1 MQGTNVAIDPAPID
15 CGAVPRTSQKDR
27 VAARPTMAWIA
38 TAVVVSVLL
47 RLRMLTTPL
56 NADEGGYLAI
66 ARAWAHGRSL
76 YGDVWVDRP
85 QGLLAV
91 FRLWDWMSMG
101 RTWSV
106 HLLAVLFGA
115 LLVVST
121 AVVAWKL
128 YGQRAARATALICAV
143 VSSAPIVEGYIA
155 NGELLSE
162 AVAATGLAVALVGF
176 DRRHD
181 RRWMFAAG
189 LLAGAAISLKQSG
202 FDAMVAMLVWLAV
215 TAVADRSLRGRAVR
229 AAAWLVAGFLVVITV
244 LLADAA
250 VTGWVNWWFA
260 VGGYRSTTLS
270 LFNHP
275 SWYTLGRTARYGV
288 AVLGPALVVGVA
300 GVFRRRTG
308 GSLRWPRRDLL
319 VLTWLGA
326 ASFAFLLGGGYW
338 RHYWLLLAAPI
349 STLAGAAIGAVRR
362 LRVAA
367 VGLVVA
373 PALITSIWVFA
384 GNPRSITA
392 RAASDHRAVVDQ
404 HVADWFDAHRHPGDT
419 LYVMCSGPA
428 VYADIDED
436 PPVAYLWLP
445 EAVIGPHAEQ
455 RLVDYFATTPP
466 TYVAEFSSPDF
477 CDPSGWARSILGQ
490 RYRDDGSVDGITI
503 LARR

>member
-1 MQGTNVAIDPAPID
+1 
-15 CGAVPRTSQKDR
+15 
-27 VAARPTMAWIA
+27 
-38 TAVVVSVLL
+38 
-47 RLRMLTTPL
+47 
-56 NADEGGYLAI
+56 
-66 ARAWAHGRSL
+66 
-76 YGDVWVDRP
+76 
-85 QGLLAV
+85 
-91 FRLWDWMSMG
+91 
-101 RTWSV
+101 
-106 HLLAVLFGA
+106 
-115 LLVVST
+115 
-121 AVVAWKL
+121 
-128 YGQRAARATALICAV
+128 
-143 VSSAPIVEGYIA
+143 
-155 NGELLSE
+155 
-162 AVAATGLAVALVGF
+162 
-176 DRRHD
+176 
-181 RRWMFAAG
+181 MFAAG
-189 LLAGAAISLKQSG
+189 LLAGAAISLKQSA
-202 FDAMVAMLVWLAV
+202 FEAMVAVLVWLAV
-215 TAVADRSLRGRAVR
+215 TAVADGNLRGRAVR
-229 AAAWLVAGFLVVITV
+229 AAAWLVAGFMVVITV

-436 PPVAYLWLP
+436 PPVPYLWLP
-445 EAVIGPHAEQ
+445 EAMIGPHAEQ